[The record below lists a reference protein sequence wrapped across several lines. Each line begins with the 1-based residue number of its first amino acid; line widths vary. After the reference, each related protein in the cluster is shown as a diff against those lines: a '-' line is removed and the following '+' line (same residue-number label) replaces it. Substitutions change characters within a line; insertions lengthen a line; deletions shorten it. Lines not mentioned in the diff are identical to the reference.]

1 MTYKCIKD
9 VYYGDH
15 LLIKSGTY
23 ISDDYPT
30 DAEGKYKPAV
40 DIDFSRVEYFVPYIK
55 NLYQINEMVIFFIK
69 SEKGI
74 KFATE
79 YGTIK
84 EIYIDDND
92 EVKYDI
98 AIPSAY
104 NEVISVSELVLKL
117 MKDLLKMENLLTKDY
132 IR

>member
-15 LLIKSGTY
+15 LLIKRGTY

-79 YGTIK
+79 
-84 EIYIDDND
+84 
-92 EVKYDI
+92 
-98 AIPSAY
+98 
-104 NEVISVSELVLKL
+104 L
-117 MKDLLKMENLLTKDY
+117 
-132 IR
+132 

>member
-1 MTYKCIKD
+1 
-9 VYYGDH
+9 
-15 LLIKSGTY
+15 
-23 ISDDYPT
+23 
-30 DAEGKYKPAV
+30 
-40 DIDFSRVEYFVPYIK
+40 
-55 NLYQINEMVIFFIK
+55 MVIFFIK